1 MNDSAPTRADF
12 AVIERSDERWAR
24 LRELIEHHSLKR
36 GDFTLSSG
44 GKSTYLFQL
53 RQTTMLPEG
62 AKILGDIVVD
72 FMQRH
77 DLRCVGGLAVGAV
90 PMVAAVSVMS
100 AIKAFPVDAFFVRKE
115 AKAHGALERIDGFV
129 SNGAEAL
136 LIDDVATSGN
146 SIVKAME
153 GMQAEHPTSFARK
166 ALVVIDREEGAR
178 ENLGRHG
185 IELYSIFTRRDFNI

>member
-1 MNDSAPTRADF
+1 MIHAAATRADF
-12 AVIERSDERWAR
+12 AVIPRADARWAR
-24 LRELIEHHSLKR
+24 LRDLIEQHSLKR

-62 AKILGDIVVD
+62 AKIIGDIIVD
-72 FMQRH
+72 FMKAH

-100 AIKAFPVDAFFVRKE
+100 FIKAFPVDAFFVRKE

-129 SNGAEAL
+129 ASGAEAL

-146 SIVKAME
+146 SIIKTIE
-153 GMQAEHPTSFARK
+153 GMRDEHPTSFARK
-166 ALVVIDREEGAR
+166 ALVVIDRDEGAR
-178 ENLGRHG
+178 ENLARHG
-185 IELYSIFTRRDFNI
+185 VELFSIFTRSDFNI